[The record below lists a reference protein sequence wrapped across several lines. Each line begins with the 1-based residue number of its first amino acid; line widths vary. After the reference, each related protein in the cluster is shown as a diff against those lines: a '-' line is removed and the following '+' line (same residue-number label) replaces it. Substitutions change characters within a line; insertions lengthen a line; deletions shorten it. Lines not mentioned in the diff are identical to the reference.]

1 MLMFKATC
9 AIDSENTVLHV
20 TYIWHCNE
28 GAHCNEGTVATELRS
43 NGGGIIEYVITST
56 VIAVAIL
63 TTAATAYSL

>member
-9 AIDSENTVLHV
+9 AIDSENIVLHI

-28 GAHCNEGTVATELRS
+28 GAHCSEGTVATELRS
-43 NGGGIIEYVITST
+43 NCGGRIEYIIISI

-63 TTAATAYSL
+63 TTAATAHSL